1 MPLRIISNN
10 LTRSVRR
17 WFSLTKCHGLT
28 LRNLILWLRLSRSGM
43 VGLHAEAIYI
53 ERNGTQNVTYYVYYV
68 TQWNLKI
75 ASCKLQSGNG
85 IWRNSVHIM
94 PIFVQSTSSQPAHFH
109 SKILWTYDQA
119 PLDVRPGI
127 LWSYVHGKTPREI
140 WDFMP
145 VKRCFWVFENCV
157 FTQKGITGC
166 VFFAFSV
173 VIAKSKRKES
183 LRNATIMSAVALR
196 API

>member
-119 PLDVRPGI
+119 PLDVRPYP
-127 LWSYVHGKTPREI
+127 LTPYVLTPYERTTKR
-140 WDFMP
+140 P
-145 VKRCFWVFENCV
+145 VDVRPW
-157 FTQKGITGC
+157 
-166 VFFAFSV
+166 
-173 VIAKSKRKES
+173 
-183 LRNATIMSAVALR
+183 
-196 API
+196 

>member
-109 SKILWTYDQA
+109 SKILWTYGQA
-119 PLDVRPGI
+119 TSGRTDWHPTAVRPNT
-127 LWSYVHGKTPREI
+127 LWTYDHRLNDVLPK
-140 WDFMP
+140 DFH
-145 VKRCFWVFENCV
+145 W
-157 FTQKGITGC
+157 
-166 VFFAFSV
+166 
-173 VIAKSKRKES
+173 
-183 LRNATIMSAVALR
+183 
-196 API
+196 